1 MRNLALVAT
10 TGPGHGVVK
19 VFLGT
24 TLLKRVDLASTTL
37 VRSQVLPVAQ
47 FTTGRSGRVRVV
59 VASADKTVRVEGLGV
74 ATQ

>member
-1 MRNLALVAT
+1 
-10 TGPGHGVVK
+10 
-19 VFLGT
+19 
-24 TLLKRVDLASTTL
+24 VDLASTTL